1 MLIKSIDNSPDQCKL
16 LFLPVYQPKSCQIF
30 CKTQLSGVWHVICLI
45 TEMVKYLYKSPSKR
59 NGLLLFF
66 TFSGIGAQKIRFYVG
81 TCNSK
86 PQVPVFFQQRSKYLC
101 ISYAGLIF
109 LVNLPTCNIAMY
121 YVLNYYIMTS
131 YDTMV

>member
-16 LFLPVYQPKSCQIF
+16 LFLPVYRPKSCQIF

-45 TEMVKYLYKSPSKR
+45 TEMVKYLYKCPCKR

-81 TCNSK
+81 TYNSK
-86 PQVPVFFQQRSKYLC
+86 PQVPVFFSKGVSMYIICWTYFFSQPTYMQYSHVLC
-101 ISYAGLIF
+101 IKLLYHDILRHDGL
-109 LVNLPTCNIAMY
+109 M
-121 YVLNYYIMTS
+121 
-131 YDTMV
+131 